1 MKNRYWKFFVWV
13 VFSTLMMFIGM
24 TASASE
30 MRQVD
35 ASQNGFVQSTSDTAS
50 ITVGQVKTQL
60 LKNLETDGYLSQKLA
75 SEALTKYVSPEDA
88 ATPIGS
94 ATSTTSTTSLTNNS
108 ATPTQTASW
117 TDYVS
122 FINFVKVLAVGLLLF
137 FMSGVLKAV
146 VKGMWGVITI
156 VPAIVYQVV
165 FLMLSLYGTV
175 SPESVWASE
184 SFYVAL
190 FCSITNLM
198 IVSWIGVMYPK
209 VMQKLARLFSLGI
222 PASVIVSFWA
232 MVYFATLAIVYQSS
246 MFGFFAAVAL
256 SGTMSFAVMYS
267 PGVVFLHFEENR
279 MASLITGHIAVLGLY
294 ALAYKTGFAAN
305 YIVYF
310 HAGIQYYCATAL
322 GVGLLVAASPFYKT
336 REALKYTGVF
346 VAVFA
351 ASVACYFFLGLTTMS
366 TVIMMFFALFF
377 LEWVGYVGFKGGWVM
392 GCGLTG
398 GLLYASALVFER
410 YGAMVATN
418 LKAVL

>member
-13 VFSTLMMFIGM
+13 VFSTLMILVGM

-30 MRQVD
+30 MKSSVH
-35 ASQNGFVQSTSDTAS
+35 STSNEAS
-50 ITVGQVKTQL
+50 LTVGQVKTQL
-60 LKNLETDGYLSQKLA
+60 IKNLETDGYLSQKLA

-88 ATPIGS
+88 TASTSSNNNTGASPIK
-94 ATSTTSTTSLTNNS
+94 
-108 ATPTQTASW
+108 TASW

-146 VKGMWGVITI
+146 VKGLWGVITI

-165 FLMLSLYGTV
+165 FLMLSVYGTLM
-175 SPESVWASE
+175 PESVWASE

-190 FCSITNLM
+190 FCSIANLM
-198 IVSWIGVMYPK
+198 IVSWIGVMYPQ

-232 MVYFATLAIVYQSS
+232 MVYFAVLAIAYESS
-246 MFGFFAAVAL
+246 VFGFFAAVAL

-267 PGVVFLHFEENR
+267 PGVLFLHFEENR

-336 REALKYTGVF
+336 SEALKYTGVF